1 MSAAAAADFLAR
13 MATASHRRLDEA
25 LARRSEKEL
34 RRLVDSMPPPPAPRF
49 TAGAFHL
56 IAEVKRRSP
65 SAGQLAH
72 TALAP
77 AAQARDYAAGGALA
91 ISVLTEPEHFGGD
104 LEHLR
109 EVAAALPG
117 MPVMRKDFLVGNY
130 QVLEAREAGAAG
142 VLLIAAMLDPEQFQA
157 MLSCALELGLF
168 VLVEIFDPADLA
180 ACLPA
185 MRVASATNAGRG
197 RILLGVNCRNLRTL
211 EVEFARFAALAPGL
225 PAAFPWVAESGIE
238 TPQQA
243 ADVAR
248 LGYSAVLVG
257 TALMRSDDPTAAA
270 RALLD
275 AGREAFH
282 PSVPGPGGEPSAPTP
297 AANEN
302 RG

>member
-1 MSAAAAADFLAR
+1 

-25 LARRSEKEL
+25 IARCSEKEL
-34 RRLVDSMPPPPAPRF
+34 RHLVRSMPPPPAPRF

-65 SAGQLAH
+65 AAGQLADA
-72 TALAP
+72 ALAP
-77 AAQARDYAAGGALA
+77 VAQARAYAAAGALA
-91 ISVLTEPEHFGGD
+91 ISVLTEPDHFGGD
-104 LEHLR
+104 LGHLR

-117 MPVMRKDFLVGNY
+117 MPVMRKDFLVGTY
-130 QVLEAREAGAAG
+130 QVLEARAAGAAG

-157 MLSCALELGLF
+157 MLACALELGLF
-168 VLVEIFDPADLA
+168 VLVEIFDTADLA

-185 MRVASATNAGRG
+185 MRAASATSAGQG

-225 PAAFPWVAESGIE
+225 PAHFPWVAESGIE

-243 ADVAR
+243 AEVAR

-257 TALMRSDDPTAAA
+257 TALMRSGDPTATA

-275 AGREAFH
+275 AGRAAFH
-282 PSVPGPGGEPSAPTP
+282 PSVAGPEGAASAP